1 MVPFVLMYK
10 TERHRMLGWFLPSR
24 LASYIIIMTV
34 VVFWMGYPDYLRF
47 QFVLYSV
54 LTLAFAVFV
63 ALDKRLRLNA
73 VVQTLVALQFLLEI
87 SIESGVVYATGN
99 INSPFSALYILTIV
113 SASLAYRLTG
123 TLLLA
128 SVVSV
133 AYAFIIWLG
142 FATGTD
148 SEISMRALKTVLV
161 THDSVFYSIFLHI
174 LIFYLVAFISG
185 FMAERLNSRDRQL
198 ADASR
203 ELRRAKLETD
213 QILRHV
219 NSGLITIDAQG
230 YILYFNRAAEKI
242 LGYSEEQV
250 RGMKCGEIFSERM
263 PNLAR
268 YLMAGVRRR
277 EAFPRKELEIVG
289 SDRRLLPLGLSTSI
303 LTDESNG
310 LLGVIAIFSD
320 LTEPKALEAKVRA
333 ADKLAAVGE
342 LSASIAHEIRNPLA
356 AISGS
361 VELLTRELSL
371 SGENERLM
379 DLIIKESD
387 RLNLILTDFLAYARI
402 TRPVYNKV
410 DLCHTV
416 SDVIK
421 LLHHHSSFRDNI
433 RIALES
439 DQAIVYVVGDEDLI
453 KQLLLNLV
461 LNACESFA
469 GEAGKVV
476 LRIVVD
482 HRQGA
487 VELYVQDNGPGMAGN
502 IRERVFEPFYSTK
515 KGGTGLGLSIVHR
528 IVSTMHLELN
538 VDSQPGYGTTF
549 LVQFRSYSQNGPGQ
563 RSPAVAAAGPA
574 MRPA

>member
-24 LASYIIIMTV
+24 LASYIIIMAV
-34 VVFWMGYPDYLRF
+34 VVLWMGYPDYLHF

-54 LTLAFAVFV
+54 LTLAFAVLV
-63 ALDKRLRLNA
+63 ALDKQLRLKA
-73 VVQTLVALQFLLEI
+73 VVQTLVVLQFLLEI
-87 SIESGVVYATGN
+87 TIESGVVYATGN
-99 INSPFSALYILTIV
+99 INSPLSGLYILTIV
-113 SASLAYRLTG
+113 SAALAYRLTG

-133 AYAFIIWLG
+133 AYAFVIWLG
-142 FATGTD
+142 LVSGTD
-148 SEISMRALKTVLV
+148 SGLSMRALKTVLA

-185 FMAERLNSRDRQL
+185 FMAERLYSRDRQL
-198 ADASR
+198 ANASR

-230 YILYFNRAAEKI
+230 YVIYFNRAAEKI

-250 RGMKCGEIFSERM
+250 RGMKCREIFSERM
-263 PNLAR
+263 PSLAR
-268 YLMAGVRRR
+268 YLMAGIRRR

-289 SDRRLLPLGLSTSI
+289 GDRRLLPLGLSTSV

-320 LTEPKALEAKVRA
+320 LTEPKAMEAKIRA
-333 ADKLAAVGE
+333 ADRLAAVGE

-371 SGENERLM
+371 SGENKRLM

-387 RLNLILTDFLAYARI
+387 RLNLILTDFLSFARI

-433 RIALES
+433 RIELES

-453 KQLLLNLV
+453 KQLLMNLV

-476 LRIVVD
+476 LRIAVD
-482 HRQGA
+482 HHLGT
-487 VELYVQDNGPGMAGN
+487 VELYVQDDGPGMTGN
-502 IRERVFEPFYSTK
+502 VRERVFEPFYSTK

-549 LVQFRSYSQNGPGQ
+549 LIQFQSYSQNSPGQ
-563 RSPAVAAAGPA
+563 YPPSVAPEETE
-574 MRPA
+574 MRPV

>member
-10 TERHRMLGWFLPSR
+10 TDRHRMLGWFLPSR
-24 LASYIIIMTV
+24 LASYIMIMAV
-34 VVFWMGYPDYLRF
+34 VVFWMGYPDYLHL
-47 QFVLYSV
+47 QFVLYSI
-54 LTLAFAVFV
+54 LTLAFAVLV
-63 ALDKRLRLNA
+63 SLDKRLRLNA

-87 SIESGVVYATGN
+87 SIESGVVFATGN
-99 INSPFSALYILTIV
+99 MNSPFSALYILTIV
-113 SASLAYRLTG
+113 SAALAYRLTG

-128 SVVSV
+128 SVASV
-133 AYAFIIWLG
+133 AYAFVIWLG
-142 FATGTD
+142 LVTGTD
-148 SEISMRALKTVLV
+148 SEISMRVLKTVFV
-161 THDSVFYSIFLHI
+161 AHDSVFYSIFLHI

-198 ADASR
+198 ADSSR
-203 ELRRAKLETD
+203 ELRRAKMETD

-230 YILYFNRAAEKI
+230 FIIYFNRAAEKI
-242 LGYSEEQV
+242 LGYSEEQA
-250 RGMKCGEIFSERM
+250 RGMKCGEIFAERM

-268 YLMAGVRRR
+268 YLMAGVHKR
-277 EAFPRKELEIVG
+277 EAFPRKELEIVC
-289 SDRRLLPLGLSTSI
+289 SDRSLIPLGLSTSI

-333 ADKLAAVGE
+333 ADRLAAVGE

-371 SGENERLM
+371 SDENERLM

-402 TRPVYNKV
+402 ARPVYNKV
-410 DLCHTV
+410 DLYHTV

-433 RIALES
+433 RIELES

-453 KQLLLNLV
+453 KQLLMNLV

-482 HRQGA
+482 HRQGT

-549 LVQFRSYSQNGPGQ
+549 LIQFESYNQNSPGQ
-563 RSPAVAAAGPA
+563 YPPADLPA
-574 MRPA
+574 EPELRPV